1 MPKEE
6 GRLLI
11 WWWRGIYLMWP
22 LTYAI
27 LIVDDITHY
36 ASLRVSILRI
46 FTLDAILALMW
57 PATWVYWIVQAV
69 LQQPTALSRLL
80 GF

>member
-1 MPKEE
+1 MPNEE
-6 GRLLI
+6 GRLLT
-11 WWWRGIYLMWP
+11 WLWRGIYLMWP

-27 LIVDDITHY
+27 LIVDDLGRY
-36 ASLRVSILRI
+36 ATLRESILRI

-57 PATWVYWIVQAV
+57 PATWIYWIVQTL